1 MLTGLN
7 TYSSYWVYRG
17 WLSKNDFDKYWWDD
31 PEYKKK
37 KFSRYEEKTTKNR
50 KPSESDRKCI

>member
-17 WLSKNDFDKYWWDD
+17 WLSKMTLINIGGMTRSTRKNLAGM
-31 PEYKKK
+31 KKNTNK
-37 KFSRYEEKTTKNR
+37 
-50 KPSESDRKCI
+50 

>member
-37 KFSRYEEKTTKNR
+37 FSRYEEKTTKNR